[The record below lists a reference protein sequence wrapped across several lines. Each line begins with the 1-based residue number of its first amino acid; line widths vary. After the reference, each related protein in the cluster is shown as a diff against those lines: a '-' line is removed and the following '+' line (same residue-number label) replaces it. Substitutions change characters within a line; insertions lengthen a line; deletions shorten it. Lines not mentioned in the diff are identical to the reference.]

1 MRIAATVV
9 ALALCALPA
18 SADKK
23 LDEAIRKAELALA
36 KGKEA
41 DALKILQKEAS
52 RSPRDPEALT
62 QAAHGL
68 GSLPRGDHK

>member
-52 RSPRDPEALT
+52 RSPRDPEAQLALAML
-62 QAAHGL
+62 QLRL
-68 GSLPRGDHK
+68 GRA